1 MIADIYTIMW
11 KEWKEIVLQRGNM
24 RGGLI
29 GLAILIAVFGI
40 ILPLQMGRPWLEQP
54 QVLIYWLWVP
64 LLLVSTVTA
73 DSFAGERERHTLET
87 LLASRLPDR
96 AILFGKV
103 AAAIFYGWGVS
114 VASVLLGVVTVNIAN
129 RGGGF
134 VFYPAWM
141 ALAILLFSLLG
152 SGLAANAGT
161 LISLRAATVRQ
172 AQQIMS
178 MAILALV
185 LLPIFGLQALPQAWQ
200 QSLFALF
207 SESNVIAIVLE
218 GAAILLLLDAI
229 LLAVS
234 MARFQRPRLIL
245 D

>member
-11 KEWKEIVLQRGNM
+11 KEWKEIVLQRGNL

-40 ILPLQMGRPWLEQP
+40 LLPLQMGQPWLEQP
-54 QVLIYWLWVP
+54 QVLAYWLWVP

-87 LLASRLPDR
+87 LLATRLPDR
-96 AILFGKV
+96 AILFGKI
-103 AAAIFYGWGVS
+103 AAAISYGWGVAI
-114 VASVLLGVVTVNIAN
+114 ASVLLGVVTVNVAN

-152 SGLAANAGT
+152 SALAASAGT

-178 MAILALV
+178 IAILALV
-185 LLPIFGLQALPQAWQ
+185 FVPIFGLQALPQAWQ

-207 SESNVIAIVLE
+207 SAPSIITVVIE
-218 GAAILLLLDAI
+218 GAAVLLLLDAI